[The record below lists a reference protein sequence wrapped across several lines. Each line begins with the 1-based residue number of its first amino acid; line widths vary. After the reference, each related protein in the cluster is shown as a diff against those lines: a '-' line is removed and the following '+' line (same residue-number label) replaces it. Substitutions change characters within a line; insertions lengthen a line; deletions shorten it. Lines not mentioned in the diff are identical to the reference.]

1 MSGGMFD
8 SLNRALSG
16 VLPERRIYVR
26 TEQRTR
32 YTEISP
38 MSQLGLALV
47 AAGVIGWSG
56 FATTSYISRATDAHR
71 AEMRLETMQEAYE
84 ARLAASASEQLALET
99 ALQTATDRGDAISD
113 RLAEKQL
120 QLVENADALQ
130 EARLELDH
138 LRSSYIALVD
148 EREQSERDLAEL
160 ERELRSLQ
168 LNLATTH
175 THQSGMT
182 DALNVF
188 TGTMDQV
195 IIDRDLATARS
206 EALGREVDALQGEIT
221 KWENRQER
229 VLGQLE
235 TAARTSLS
243 ALNKVFE
250 RTNIDLDRILEE
262 TKRDYSGEGGLFE
275 PITGGETDEIGEAD
289 QRVAALMS
297 DLERVNLMRL
307 AADRLP
313 YGRPVVGARRTS
325 GFGIRRDPFR
335 RKASMHSGVDFAAP
349 RGTPIYATANGVVVF
364 AGRQSGYGIIV
375 KIKHAFGFETFY
387 AHLSRARVEV
397 GQHVERGDRIA
408 DMGSTGRSTGT
419 HLHYEI
425 RIDKEPVNPAKF
437 IEAARD
443 VL

>member
-1 MSGGMFD
+1 MVD

-16 VLPERRIYVR
+16 VLPDRRIYVR

-32 YTEISP
+32 YTEFSP
-38 MSQLGLALV
+38 ISQLGLALV
-47 AAGVIGWSG
+47 AAGVIAWSS
-56 FATTSYISRATDAHR
+56 FATTAYITRATDAHR
-71 AEMRLETMQEAYE
+71 AELRMETMREAYE
-84 ARLAASASEQLALET
+84 ARLAAATSEQVTLET
-99 ALQTATDRGDAISD
+99 ALQTATERGDAITE
-113 RLAEKQL
+113 RLAAKQL
-120 QLVENADALQ
+120 QLVENANALQ

-138 LRSSYIALVD
+138 LRSSYIAMVD
-148 EREQSERDLAEL
+148 EREAAAEDLAGI
-160 ERELRSLQ
+160 ERELRNLQ
-168 LNLATTH
+168 LNLATAH
-175 THQSGMT
+175 TQQSGMT
-182 DALNVF
+182 DALSVF

-195 IIDRDLATARS
+195 IIDRDLAASRS
-206 EALGREVDALQGEIT
+206 HELGRQVEDLQAEIT

-229 VLGQLE
+229 VLSQLE

-262 TKRDYSGEGGLFE
+262 TRRDYSGEGGLFE
-275 PITGGETDEIGEAD
+275 PITGSEAEEAGEAD

-313 YGRPVVGARRTS
+313 YGRPVIGARRTS

-335 RKASMHSGVDFAAP
+335 RKSSMHSGVDFAAP

-397 GQHVERGDRIA
+397 GAACRARRSYRGY
-408 DMGSTGRSTGT
+408 G
-419 HLHYEI
+419 
-425 RIDKEPVNPAKF
+425 
-437 IEAARD
+437 
-443 VL
+443 